1 MKYDEQTD
9 KWERLMRASIKLIG
23 ISQAEVAQKMKMHRS
38 CLTRR
43 LNNIDNMSLGEL
55 RLFADITGLEISI
68 KLKGE

>member
-1 MKYDEQTD
+1 MKYDTQTQE
-9 KWERLMRASIKLIG
+9 WERLMRASIKLIG
-23 ISQAEVAQKMKMHRS
+23 SNQTNVAKKMRIDRS

-43 LNNIDNMSLGEL
+43 LQNIDNMSLGEL